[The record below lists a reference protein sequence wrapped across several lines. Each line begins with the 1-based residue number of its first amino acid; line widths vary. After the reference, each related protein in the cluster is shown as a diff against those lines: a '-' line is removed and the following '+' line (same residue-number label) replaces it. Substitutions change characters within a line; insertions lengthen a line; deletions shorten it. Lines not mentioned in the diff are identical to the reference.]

1 MNVGFALGRILLV
14 LVFFVSGAQKL
25 MGIADSALIGG
36 TAGMMQQI
44 TLPSWTPAV
53 IADTTSQI
61 AATVGVTVPR
71 LLEILV
77 GVIEVIGALLIAFNV
92 LMRTSAFILLLY
104 TLLVTVLFHDF
115 WNQVAGELRN
125 NGMNHA
131 LKNLAIMGGLLIL
144 FSLPRRIWV
153 YEREPVYYPEERGA
167 VIREREIVRESA
179 PPQP

>member
-1 MNVGFALGRILLV
+1 MNVGFALGRILLA

-25 MGIADSALIGG
+25 MGVTDAALIGG
-36 TAGMMQQI
+36 TAGMMERI
-44 TLPSWTPAV
+44 VLPSWSPAA
-53 IADTTSQI
+53 IADTAGQI
-61 AATVGVTVPR
+61 ASAVGVTVPR
-71 LLEILV
+71 LLEIV
-77 GVIEVIGALLIAFNV
+77 IGVIEVVGALLIAFNV

-104 TLLVTVLFHDF
+104 TLLATILFHDF
-115 WNQVAGELRN
+115 WNQIAGDARN

-167 VIREREIVRESA
+167 VIREREIVREAA